1 MQYLYHSKTDA
12 QQLDE
17 AVCKAMGWPTDDT
30 KRWDTPT
37 QVEQG
42 EYEGMWYI
50 QAPPEYADM
59 SGVSYP
65 EPDAVAEKSSD
76 WHPEPEIS

>member
-12 QQLDE
+12 HALDE
-17 AVCKAMGWPTDDT
+17 AVCSWPTDNT

-42 EYEGMWYI
+42 EHEGMWYI

-59 SGVSYP
+59 GDYP
-65 EPDAVAEKSSD
+65 EPDVKAEKSSD
-76 WHPEPEIS
+76 WHPDPELA

>member
-1 MQYLYHSKTDA
+1 MQYLYSDKTDA
-12 QQLDE
+12 QALDE
-17 AVCKAMGWPTDDT
+17 AVCTAMGWPADNT

-42 EYEGMWYI
+42 EYQGMWYI
-50 QAPPEYADM
+50 QAPPEYANMGD
-59 SGVSYP
+59 YP